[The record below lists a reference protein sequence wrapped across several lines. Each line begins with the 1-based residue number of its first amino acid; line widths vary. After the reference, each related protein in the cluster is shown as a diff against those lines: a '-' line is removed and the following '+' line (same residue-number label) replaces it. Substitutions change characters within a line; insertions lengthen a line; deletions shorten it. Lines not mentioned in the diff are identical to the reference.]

1 MWVSTALFLLSP
13 SRPLQPR
20 LRRTMLCLEC
30 LDLAYMLQGQADVVQ
45 SIQQTML
52 AKGVHLKII
61 RRAVRRSDGLP
72 LQIDLQFVANIGF
85 HCLEQRIHLLRSQAD
100 RQQAVLEAVVEKNVG
115 ETRRDDG
122 AETVI
127 FQRPRRV
134 LARTAAA
141 EIFARQQNLRTPITR
156 LVQHKIR
163 IQWTLAVI
171 HARLAVIQI
180 TPFVER
186 IRAET
191 GALDRLQELLGN
203 DCVSIDIGAIQR
215 RDQAV
220 EQGKF
225 LHYLFAAF
233 SSFSPPCWIS
243 LPRPSMVLQPARNNT
258 ARNNA
263 TALIVISFSINTHID
278 KMPGNRGGRRHLR
291 VHQMGAPA
299 RPPPPLEIAVG
310 SRSATLARREP
321 VVVHRQTHRAT
332 RIAPRSEER
341 RG

>member
-1 MWVSTALFLLSP
+1 ML
-13 SRPLQPR
+13 R
-20 LRRTMLCLEC
+20 LER
-30 LDLAYMLQGQADVVQ
+30 LDLIDMLQGQADVVQ
-45 SIQQTML
+45 AVQQTMFTKRL
-52 AKGVHLKII
+52 HLEII
-61 RRAVRRSDGLP
+61 HRPVRRGDALS
-72 LQIDLQFVANIGF
+72 LQVDLQTIARRNL
-85 HCLEQRIHLLRSQAD
+85 HRLEQRIHLFRSQAD
-100 RQQAVLEAVVEKNVG
+100 RQQAVLEAIIEKDVG

-127 FQRPRRV
+127 FQRPRRM

-141 EIFARQQNLRTPITR
+141 EIFARQQYLRALIAR

-163 IQWTLAVI
+163 IQWTLAVV

-186 IRAET
+186 IRAEAGT
-191 GALDRLQELLGN
+191 LDRLQELLGN
-203 DCVSIDIGAIQR
+203 DRIGIDIGAIQR

-263 TALIVISFSINTHID
+263 TALIVISFSINT
-278 KMPGNRGGRRHLR
+278 
-291 VHQMGAPA
+291 
-299 RPPPPLEIAVG
+299 
-310 SRSATLARREP
+310 
-321 VVVHRQTHRAT
+321 
-332 RIAPRSEER
+332 
-341 RG
+341 